1 MDFIPGCF
9 IETEAKGPAI
19 HKYRSLLEKG
29 NTPFSP
35 IQASA
40 APSRRLWHF
49 LVRQELVQDIFIRA
63 IFGKKRT
70 PSSAADGTSVAPS
83 VAGDTAGGSG
93 ELRFTLKF
101 NCLENSDQNIQF
113 NSGRWSQQQSKSSQR
128 TDFRASSHHSQRSR
142 IDFGILLK
150 SRESRLHIAGN
161 ATRSTR
167 NGYIIVARLT
177 QLDGRR
183 MRVGYFEF
191 EQRFGLDSVQQF
203 LGHSGCIRQVSSIHI
218 LINC

>member
-1 MDFIPGCF
+1 MASPLTHGVLRTLNTWQEILKEDLAIRGPAPLDFIPGCF

-70 PSSAADGTSVAPS
+70 PSSAVDGTSVAPS
-83 VAGDTAGGSG
+83 MAGDTAAGSG
-93 ELRFTLKF
+93 KLKVA
-101 NCLENSDQNIQF
+101 NS
-113 NSGRWSQQQSKSSQR
+113 QSSV
-128 TDFRASSHHSQRSR
+128 
-142 IDFGILLK
+142 ID
-150 SRESRLHIAGN
+150 
-161 ATRSTR
+161 
-167 NGYIIVARLT
+167 
-177 QLDGRR
+177 
-183 MRVGYFEF
+183 
-191 EQRFGLDSVQQF
+191 
-203 LGHSGCIRQVSSIHI
+203 
-218 LINC
+218 LIPV